1 MHLLAPGAQ
10 TTSLAK
16 DGGKEIGLR
25 RTLTRTV
32 SALAL
37 SFGLALP
44 VVAESVAGG
53 YLAGRLA
60 ARDHNYAEAA
70 DYFTRALAR
79 APSNPA
85 MMENVIIANLALGRL
100 DRALPMAKILDE
112 QSLRSQ
118 AANLVVTGDLFRQG
132 DFGTYLT
139 RDAESQ
145 SILPL
150 VDQLLRA
157 WAELGVG
164 RTQAALTAF
173 DEIANEQGA
182 RGFALYHK
190 ALALALMGDYLAAE
204 EIFAS
209 GEAVI
214 TRQGATVRAEILSQ
228 LDRNDDALISLQDTF
243 GVATDPELSALIAR
257 LESGAKLA
265 PSLVTSARDGAAEV
279 FFSFASAL
287 RNEAG
292 ADFTLLYARMAQH
305 LRPNNVDALL
315 LIAELLEELEQYD
328 LAVEAYKGVSP
339 EHPAFH
345 AAELGRAAAY
355 RQAEKPDAAIEV
367 LEQLAKRFPNLVAS
381 YSTLGDIY
389 RGQEKF
395 EEAVASYN
403 TAISL
408 ARAERRGLWFIYYA
422 RAISYERLGTWD
434 EAEADFRQALA
445 LEPGQPQVLNYLG
458 YSLVEKRIKLDEAL
472 EMIEQAVAARPESGY
487 IVDSL
492 GWVLYRLGRYDEAV
506 KHMERAVELMPVDP
520 VVNDHL
526 GDVYWS
532 VGRLREAEF
541 QWKRALS
548 FVDEEDP
555 GEAEPERIR
564 RKLDVGLDVV
574 LEEEGAEPLEV
585 AED

>member
-1 MHLLAPGAQ
+1 M
-10 TTSLAK
+10 
-16 DGGKEIGLR
+16 R
-25 RTLTRTV
+25 RTLARTV

-37 SFGLALP
+37 SFALACP
-44 VVAESVAGG
+44 VIADSISGG
-53 YLAGRLA
+53 YLAGRMA
-60 ARDHNYAEAA
+60 ARDHDYAAAA

-79 APSNPA
+79 QPSNPE
-85 MMENVIIANLALGRL
+85 MMENVIIANLALGRI
-100 DRALPMAKILDE
+100 DRALPMAKLIDD
-112 QSLRSQ
+112 QGLRSQ
-118 AANLVVTGDLFRQG
+118 AANMVVVGDLLRQG
-132 DFGTYLT
+132 DFGGFLT
-139 RDAESQ
+139 REPETQ
-145 SILPL
+145 GVGPL
-150 VDQLLRA
+150 VDGLLRA

-164 RTQAALTAF
+164 RTQAALQAF
-173 DEIANEQGA
+173 DDIGQEQGL

-190 ALALALMGDYLAAE
+190 ALALALMGEFAAAE

-243 GVATDPELSALIAR
+243 GVATDPELAALIAR

-265 PSLVTSARDGAAEV
+265 PSLVTSVRDGAAEV
-279 FFSFASAL
+279 FFSLAGAL
-287 RNEAG
+287 RNDAG
-292 ADFTLLYARMAQH
+292 ADFTLLYARMAQY
-305 LRPNNVDALL
+305 LRPDNVDALL

-339 EHPAFH
+339 DHPAFH

-355 RQAEKPDAAIEV
+355 RQADKPDAAIEV
-367 LEQLAKRFPNLVAS
+367 LEQLAKRFPDLAS
-381 YSTLGDIY
+381 AHSTLGDIY
-389 RGQEKF
+389 RGQDKF
-395 EEAVASYN
+395 DAAVEAYN

-408 ARAERRGLWFIYYA
+408 AQPQRRGLWFIYYA
-422 RAISYERLGTWD
+422 RAISYERLDAWD
-434 EAEADFRQALA
+434 EAEADFRQALE

-472 EMIEQAVAARPESGY
+472 AMIEQAVAARPESGY

-492 GWVLYRLGRYDEAV
+492 GWVLYRLGRYKEAV
-506 KHMERAVELMPVDP
+506 THMERAVELMPVDP

-526 GDVYWS
+526 GDVYWA
-532 VGRLREAEF
+532 VGRFREAEF

-555 GEAEPERIR
+555 GEAEPDRIR
-564 RKLDVGLDVV
+564 RKLDVGLDLV
-574 LEEEGAEPLEV
+574 LEEEGAEPLRV